1 MAVGKIKELIDKYEE
16 ARELKERLSKE
27 KTEAEK
33 EFKAAQDE
41 LAVAISDEDLS
52 EVQDG
57 EFSYAPSVKRRYN
70 FKSAKDLDELG
81 IDKFAIFKSDDRL
94 KDLVTETISAAAMN
108 STLGEL
114 ADTEDGIPDEVMEAL
129 NIYDEIS
136 ISRTKKDT
144 TGKNKVKDAIKKR
157 RGENV

>member
-1 MAVGKIKELIDKYEE
+1 MAVGKIKELIDKYEA

-33 EFKAAQDE
+33 EFKAVQDE
-41 LAVAISDEDLS
+41 LAVAISDEDLA

-57 EFSYAPSVKRRYN
+57 EFSYAPSVKRRHN
-70 FKSAKDLDELG
+70 FKSATDLEELG
-81 IDKFAIFKSDDRL
+81 IDKFELFKSDDRL
-94 KDLVTETISAAAMN
+94 KDLVTETISASAMN

-114 ADTEDGIPDEVMEAL
+114 ANTEEGIPDDVMAAL

-144 TGKNKVKDAIKKR
+144 TVKDRVKDAIRKR
-157 RGENV
+157 RKGNV